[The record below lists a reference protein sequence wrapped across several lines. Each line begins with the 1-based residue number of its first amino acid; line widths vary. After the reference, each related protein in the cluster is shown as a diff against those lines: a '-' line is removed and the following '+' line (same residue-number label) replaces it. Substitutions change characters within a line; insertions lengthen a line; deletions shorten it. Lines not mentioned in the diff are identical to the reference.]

1 MKSVR
6 LTPPFW
12 KVLAHGGAGPR
23 RSTLAQRHYLSET
36 LILGAEIILKGHS
49 ALDAVEAMIRNL
61 EDSTLFNAGAGSR
74 RQLDGA
80 QRMDASIMEGTRLRA
95 GGVANLEGI
104 RNPIT
109 AARLVMDETNH
120 VLLVGQHASRFARYF
135 RLPRQYRLKETM
147 QVSSGEKR
155 SLPNRKTLA
164 LYKRMAHYGTVGAVA
179 LDLHGALA
187 AGASTGGTPIMLPG
201 RVGDSPLIGS
211 GVYADNMAGAIS
223 MTGLGEGIM
232 RLALAKQIAVAM
244 ENGSSP
250 FQAARKSLTALV
262 TRIQGQAGCLV
273 LAPDGRF
280 AIRHVTPFM
289 SAGHWNGKGKPTVG
303 DKF

>member
-1 MKSVR
+1 
-6 LTPPFW
+6 
-12 KVLAHGGAGPR
+12 
-23 RSTLAQRHYLSET
+23 
-36 LILGAEIILKGHS
+36 
-49 ALDAVEAMIRNL
+49 LDAVEAMIRNL

-74 RQLDGA
+74 RQLDGV

-109 AARLVMDETNH
+109 AARLVMEKTDH
-120 VLLVGQHASRFARYF
+120 VLLVGQQASRLARHF

-147 QVSSGEKR
+147 RVSSGENR

-179 LDLHGALA
+179 LDLHGELA
-187 AGASTGGTPIMLPG
+187 AGASTGGIPTMLPG

-250 FQAARKSLTALV
+250 VQAARKALTDLV
-262 TRIQGQAGCLV
+262 TRIRGQAGCLA

-280 AIRHVTPFM
+280 AIRHVTAFM